1 MRYDGE
7 FDRPGLGTSP
17 DDIYAIDLW
26 RRRPASR
33 SRIATEVLG
42 YWEKLREGT
51 TLPRRSDLDP
61 SDLRAAL
68 PFTFLLE
75 RTGRGIARIRVCGQ
89 HISDLL
95 GQNARGL
102 PISVFCASGTKE
114 KFLHHL
120 DEVFDR
126 PASLAMDLVAREG
139 GSPLKTAEM
148 LILPLL
154 SANGRVERA
163 LGCIASSGPI
173 EFPPYRFDVRS
184 NRLTQLP
191 SPVPT
196 ETEPKRPCNLQRETG
211 AVWKTTP
218 VPWLKIVK

>member
-7 FDRPGLGTSP
+7 FDRPGVGTSP
-17 DDIYAIDLW
+17 DNTDEIDLW
-26 RRRPASR
+26 RRRPTSR
-33 SRIATEVLG
+33 SRITTEVLG
-42 YWEKLREGT
+42 YWENLREGT
-51 TLPRRSDLDP
+51 ILPKRSDLDP
-61 SDLRAAL
+61 SDLRGAL

-75 RTGRGIARIRVCGQ
+75 RAGHGIARMRVSGQ

-102 PISVFCASGTKE
+102 PISVFCASGTKK
-114 KFLHHL
+114 KFLHLL
-120 DEVFDR
+120 DDVFDR
-126 PASLAMDLVAREG
+126 PASLAMDLVARDG

-173 EFPPYRFDVRS
+173 EFPPYRFDIKS
-184 NRLTQLP
+184 SRLTPLP
-191 SPVPT
+191 SPVAIGT
-196 ETEPKRPCNLQRETG
+196 ETKMPKNLQKETG
-211 AVWKTTP
+211 ADWKPTL
-218 VPWLKIVK
+218 VPWLKVVK